1 MILLPS
7 LLVVMIILADYY
19 NYWCL
24 ATTVTNTV
32 LYNTLYILLVV
43 WNMNF
48 IFPYIGNVI
57 IPTDERV
64 GIPPTSHYIVD
75 HVHYIIDHSSI
86 PTILDGLYN
95 SVMLYNT
102 IYMAM
107 DQYLLIQFLGGW
119 TSINPSYFDV
129 NYRGTRFWHTAIY
142 IYIHT

>member
-32 LYNTLYILLVV
+32 LYNTLYILVV

-95 SVMLYNT
+95 S
-102 IYMAM
+102 
-107 DQYLLIQFLGGW
+107 D
-119 TSINPSYFDV
+119 
-129 NYRGTRFWHTAIY
+129 
-142 IYIHT
+142 